1 MSNLIEML
9 EQSTERTPEQT
20 DALYMHEQLIL
31 HKQMIGV
38 GLANLC
44 RDLKEIRDRKL
55 YIPLGYDDFGAYTE
69 REHGIKQ
76 RMAYNYIA
84 TYEKL
89 GVEILQSNA
98 KLGITKLLQIATL
111 DRDERDELLS
121 EHSTNELAE
130 MSSDEVKR
138 LTEQVKKLQEQISF
152 LENEKANQPMPKEV
166 VQQPF
171 DELEAE
177 IREDVEAKLEAQFE
191 EEREY
196 FKQRI
201 ASLEISAAHSVSDD
215 ELKKYRENAE
225 KEAKAAA
232 KVEIQDIKAKL
243 NTANTKAK
251 ESEERIKNM
260 QQKLSEAEKAK
271 QEADEKAQKARE
283 FEEKLKAQEE
293 ANAALEKRFRMASDP
308 ELERFKFLFENW
320 QKSTAELKT
329 QLEKVGE
336 DSRDKL
342 KAAIKKVCVVN
353 GL

>member
-1 MSNLIEML
+1 MNNLIEML
-9 EQSTERTPEQT
+9 EQSTERTPEQSE
-20 DALYMHEQLIL
+20 ALYMHEQLII
-31 HKQMIGV
+31 HRQMIGV

-69 REHGIKQ
+69 QEHGIKQ

-111 DRDERDELLS
+111 DRDEREELLA
-121 EHSTNELAE
+121 EHSTDELAD
-130 MSSDEVKR
+130 MSSEEVKR
-138 LTEQVKKLQEQISF
+138 LTEQVKKLEEQISF
-152 LENEKANQPMPKEV
+152 LETEKENAPMPREV

-171 DELEAE
+171 DELQAE
-177 IREDVEAKLEAQFE
+177 IRADVEREFGEERTKLEQT
-191 EEREY
+191 
-196 FKQRI
+196 I
-201 ASLEISAAHSVSDD
+201 ASLEMKVARSVSDD

-232 KVEIQDIKAKL
+232 KVEMQDIKAKL
-243 NTANTKAK
+243 NAANSKAK
-251 ESEERIKNM
+251 ENEERIKNM
-260 QQKLSEAEKAK
+260 QQKLSEAENAK
-271 QEADEKAQKARE
+271 KEADEKAQKARE

-293 ANAALEKRFRMASDP
+293 ANAALEKRIRAASDP
-308 ELERFKFLFENW
+308 EFERFKFLFEAW
-320 QKSTAELKT
+320 QKSTAELKA

-336 DSRDKL
+336 DKQDKL
-342 KAAIKKVCVVN
+342 KAAIKKVCEVN
-353 GL
+353 EL